1 MRIQRRARVPYGVEQ
16 MYALVHDIE
25 SYPQFLPEISKVKVL
40 ERLPDSVS
48 AELEIHKG
56 PVRETFATRNR
67 LKPPGWM
74 SMELLRG
81 PFKRLHGEWHFTELE
96 QGSEVRF
103 ELEFEVR
110 GFALRLLLEPLVGRM
125 ADRLVDRFSKRATDV
140 YG

>member
-1 MRIQRRARVPYGVEQ
+1 MRIQRRARVPYSVDQ

-25 SYPQFLPEISKVKVL
+25 SYPQFLPEISKVRVI

-81 PFKRLHGEWHFTELE
+81 PFKRLHGEWHFNALE
-96 QGSEVRF
+96 QGSEVCF
-103 ELEFEVR
+103 ELDFEVR

-125 ADRLVDRFSKRATDV
+125 ADRLVDRFSKRATTV

>member
-1 MRIQRRARVPYGVEQ
+1 

-25 SYPQFLPEISKVKVL
+25 SYPQFLPEISKVRVI

-67 LKPPGWM
+67 LQPPGWM

-125 ADRLVDRFSKRATDV
+125 ADRLVDRFSKRATIV